1 MLCPARVCDV
11 YIDSPASTSGRGEAV
26 RIAMFASGIKHTD
39 KFLLFSEYQEVKSTS
54 QDWAWK
60 NGLPILGVDGKE
72 FTQSLA
78 QLRYAGKKAGLYP
91 TADVDALAVD
101 EILDITQDILT
112 QSPSDSDENV
122 KLKKRAEYAAPGGKM
137 HSLVS
142 LLEQRATETD
152 SPWMVGQEMSVADLA
167 VFFSVLKMLRDG
179 DFDGVQAD
187 YIDAFPKLAALEKAL
202 PEHAVVKAWY
212 ATKQ

>member
-1 MLCPARVCDV
+1 
-11 YIDSPASTSGRGEAV
+11 
-26 RIAMFASGIKHTD
+26 MFASGIKHTD

-60 NGLPILGVDGKE
+60 NGLPVLGVDGKE

-112 QSPSDSDENV
+112 RSPSDSDENV

-142 LLEQRATETD
+142 LLEPVSYTHLT
-152 SPWMVGQEMSVADLA
+152 
-167 VFFSVLKMLRDG
+167 
-179 DFDGVQAD
+179 
-187 YIDAFPKLAALEKAL
+187 L
-202 PEHAVVKAWY
+202 P
-212 ATKQ
+212 TT

>member
-1 MLCPARVCDV
+1 
-11 YIDSPASTSGRGEAV
+11 
-26 RIAMFASGIKHTD
+26 
-39 KFLLFSEYQEVKSTS
+39 
-54 QDWAWK
+54 
-60 NGLPILGVDGKE
+60 
-72 FTQSLA
+72 
-78 QLRYAGKKAGLYP
+78 
-91 TADVDALAVD
+91 
-101 EILDITQDILT
+101 
-112 QSPSDSDENV
+112 
-122 KLKKRAEYAAPGGKM
+122 M

-202 PEHAVVKAWY
+202 PEHDVIKAWY
-212 ATKQ
+212 ATKH

>member
-11 YIDSPASTSGRGEAV
+11 YIDSQASTSGRGEAV

-60 NGLPILGVDGKE
+60 NGLPVLGVDGKE

-112 QSPSDSDENV
+112 RSPSDSDENV

-167 VFFSVLKMLRDG
+167 VYFSVLKMLRDG
-179 DFDGVQAD
+179 DFDGVLAD
-187 YIDAFPKLAALEKAL
+187 YVVAFPNWAALEKAL
-202 PEHAVVKAWY
+202 PEHDVIKAWY
-212 ATKQ
+212 ATKH

>member
-1 MLCPARVCDV
+1 
-11 YIDSPASTSGRGEAV
+11 
-26 RIAMFASGIKHTD
+26 MFASGIKHTD

-60 NGLPILGVDGKE
+60 NGLPVLGVDGKE

-112 QSPSDSDENV
+112 
-122 KLKKRAEYAAPGGKM
+122 
-137 HSLVS
+137 
-142 LLEQRATETD
+142 
-152 SPWMVGQEMSVADLA
+152 
-167 VFFSVLKMLRDG
+167 
-179 DFDGVQAD
+179 
-187 YIDAFPKLAALEKAL
+187 
-202 PEHAVVKAWY
+202 
-212 ATKQ
+212 